1 MRTGTSL
8 QDTANH
14 GGTTNAIALR
24 PQLPMGNKA
33 EQRPSLVK
41 KSNNITSISSFE
53 PPATGLMEAPP
64 TVFAIARKQT
74 NGREPVES

>member
-1 MRTGTSL
+1 
-8 QDTANH
+8 
-14 GGTTNAIALR
+14 
-24 PQLPMGNKA
+24 MGN
-33 EQRPSLVK
+33 ETGQRPSLVK

-64 TVFAIARKQT
+64 TFFAIARKQT